1 MKTYRISEKE
11 LNGAKP
17 AAVGY
22 KIFNNDFAA
31 QNGYDYK
38 DENGNVIGTIH
49 KVDGDIV
56 ESKWGL
62 HFSEQPQD
70 CFNFYAPLQWNKFA
84 KVEAYGNIIR
94 GEQKSVAQIIKIVET
109 YSFDKFIRL
118 IQKKIQ
124 SNGVNLSNGVNRSNG
139 VNLSNGVNESNGVSL
154 SNGVNESNGV
164 NLSNGVNA
172 GYGVNW
178 SYGVDVSYGITKCEG
193 ISKSVFC
200 YGKSGKL
207 MLFNKKCGEKR
218 YNEIYTKL
226 LSFNW
231 APKFNNAEELKK
243 NLEWYETYIP
253 GIVSVPNEIAW
264 SFMPKKMLEYIKS
277 LPEFNEKVFEK
288 VTGKIGV

>member
-17 AAVGY
+17 LAVGY
-22 KIFNNDFAA
+22 KMFNNDWTA

-56 ESKWGL
+56 ECNWGL
-62 HFSEQPQD
+62 YFSEQPQD

-109 YSFDKFIRL
+109 YSFNEFIRL
-118 IQKKIQ
+118 IQTKIQ
-124 SNGVNLSNGVNRSNG
+124 STGVNVSDGVNRSDG
-139 VNLSNGVNESNGVSL
+139 VNVST
-154 SNGVNESNGV
+154 GVNESNGV
-164 NLSNGVNA
+164 NRS
-172 GYGVNW
+172 YGVNG
-178 SYGVDVSYGITKCEG
+178 SDGVNRSYGITKCEG
-193 ISKSVFC
+193 ISQSIFC

-218 YNEIYTKL
+218 YKEVYSQL
-226 LSFNW
+226 LSFKW

-253 GIVSVPNEIAW
+253 DIVSVPNEIAW
-264 SFMPKKMLEYIKS
+264 SFMPKEMLEYIKS